1 MWCNAN
7 RVSFVVISTIQRKV
21 FAISLLNALLLGFV
35 DDDDGSELIIEM
47 DMLLD
52 VRYTTS
58 PSTIAS
64 LTPLSSA
71 SEIFQ
76 KLHFLSSF
84 SCLIV

>member
-21 FAISLLNALLLGFV
+21 FAISLLNALLLRFV

-47 DMLLD
+47 EMLLD
-52 VRYTTS
+52 VRYTIS